1 MERHDDIDLK
11 HFAMGIF
18 LDLRINPFLDGRTD
32 VDIKVMMDSMLKE
45 PARFKFMLK
54 FKLKNLM
61 DKPIQVKGSSC

>member
-11 HFAMGIF
+11 HFAMRII
-18 LDLRINPFLDGRTD
+18 LDLRINPFLDGRNV
-32 VDIKVMMDSMLKE
+32 VDIKLMMDSRVKE
-45 PARFKFMLK
+45 PTRFKFKFK